1 VIARDGRC
9 IHVLVMGVA
18 GSGKSTVAA
27 ALSDRL
33 GLEMIEGDA
42 LHPAANVE
50 KMRNGIPLTEDD
62 RRPWLESLASLLAD
76 RHSRGRGTVLA
87 CSALR
92 HAYRDAL
99 RVRVAFVTSGDVLE
113 EPLDIE
119 QPSLQHDAT
128 MFVAREIQQVFHD
141 ALEPSGFAID
151 RLEIAIASLGVERN
165 LGHAQRFDVSAHRGQ
180 RRLQFM

>member
-33 GLEMIEGDA
+33 GLDMIEGDA

-50 KMRNGIPLTEDD
+50 KMRNGIPLTDDD
-62 RRPWLESLASLLAD
+62 RRPWLESVASLLAD
-76 RHSRGRGTVLA
+76 RHSQGRGTVLA

-92 HAYRDAL
+92 HSYRDTL
-99 RVRVAFVTSGDVLE
+99 RAAVPAGETYVIELDVDRSTLRARLADRTGHFMPVSLLDSQVATL
-113 EPLDIE
+113 EPLADDE
-119 QPSLQHDAT
+119 
-128 MFVAREIQQVFHD
+128 FGVAVDGSAPLDVVISTACR
-141 ALEPSGFAID
+141 AID
-151 RLEIAIASLGVERN
+151 AWNAD
-165 LGHAQRFDVSAHRGQ
+165 Q
-180 RRLQFM
+180 